1 MIHLIEKMNGPI
13 TCEQLRNI
21 CKMYDDNELKKHI
34 ESEVSRIKKEVIACA
49 YHQQAKKS
57 VCTGGT
63 VYSMKNMYKG
73 YVQFK
78 HFEANLGIAKGLI
91 TQLVLDGLKEVF
103 PDMRIVTD
111 PLNTYILLDW
121 S

>member
-1 MIHLIEKMNGPI
+1 MDGPI

-21 CKMYDDNELKKHI
+21 CKIYDDNEVNKHI
-34 ESEVSRIKKEVIACA
+34 ENEVTRIKKEVIRCA
-49 YHQQAKKS
+49 YAQS
-57 VCTGGT
+57 VVSSVDILSGT
-63 VYSMKNMYKG
+63 SYSMKNMYKAE
-73 YVQFK
+73 VLFKQFRP
-78 HFEANLGIAKGLI
+78 NLGITYAVT
-91 TQLVLDGLKEVF
+91 TQRVVDGLKEVF

>member
-1 MIHLIEKMNGPI
+1 MDGPI

-34 ESEVSRIKKEVIACA
+34 EEEVKKIKKQVITCA
-49 YHQQAKKS
+49 YLQQTKI
-57 VCTGGT
+57 GT
-63 VYSMKNMYKG
+63 FTSGTAYSMKNMYKA

-78 HFEANLGIAKGLI
+78 QFEPRLCITGTLV
-91 TQLVLDGLKEVF
+91 TQLVVDGLKEVF
-103 PDMRIVTD
+103 PDMKITPD

>member
-1 MIHLIEKMNGPI
+1 MDGPI

-34 ESEVSRIKKEVIACA
+34 DSEVSRIKKEVIAYA
-49 YHQQAKKS
+49 YHQQAKTS
-57 VCTGGT
+57 SRPGAV
-63 VYSMKNMYKG
+63 VAADMKNKYKA
-73 YVQFK
+73 QPRLK
-78 HFEANLGIAKGLI
+78 EFEPRLGITGTLV
-91 TQLVLDGLKEVF
+91 TQRVVDGLKEVF